1 VPFTRFATTVVLSLV
16 SVAFGDL
23 QSTVQSIARR
33 ADLNKGT
40 VGICI
45 IDTQTGEKIVQINAK
60 DVMIPASNQKLLTSG
75 AALHVLGSN
84 FAFQTR
90 LVQNGD
96 DIILLG
102 DGDPTIGD
110 AELHGLTKWNNENR
124 LLDDELAPWISAI
137 KSSGIQKIK
146 TLYVDDRI
154 FDRSFVHP
162 SWPSD
167 QINNWYCAQVSGLN
181 YHLNVVHFMPSP
193 NGGGQASLGDIAP
206 RMDWIT
212 FGNKTSSKT
221 GKKNTSSF
229 WIARSP
235 NSNKMTARGNV
246 NATHTSPVKVA
257 FHDPALVF
265 GETLASLLRKNGV
278 SVNKVAIVAEEALP
292 TTGKILFT
300 HTTPLQS
307 ALQRSNTDSHNLYAE
322 ALLKRVSAQA
332 TGRSGTF
339 DEGANVIQAVVQQ
352 RLGDSSKS
360 VVVADGSGMSRD
372 NQISPYTLARWLASF
387 NVREPAGKALL
398 QSLAVPGKGTLDSRF
413 KTVELGEAQVHAK
426 SGYLRGVC
434 SLSGYVT
441 FPDRAPLAFS
451 IIVNDVKG
459 TVRGA
464 KKMQERIIE
473 AAIKFV
479 SEPI

>member
-1 VPFTRFATTVVLSLV
+1 MRFATTVVLSSV
-16 SVAFGDL
+16 SIAFGDL
-23 QSTVQSIARR
+23 QSTVQSIANK

-45 IDTQTGEKIVQINAK
+45 IDTQTSKKLVQINAK
-60 DVMIPASNQKLLTSG
+60 RVMIPASNQKLLTTG
-75 AALHVLGSN
+75 AALHVLGSD
-84 FAFQTR
+84 FEFQTH

-96 DIILLG
+96 NVILHG

-110 AELHGLTKWNNENR
+110 AELLGLTDWKNENQF
-124 LLDDELAPWISAI
+124 LDAELTPWVDAV
-137 KSSGIQKIK
+137 KSSGVQEIE

-162 SWPSD
+162 SWPAD

-193 NGGGQASLGDIAP
+193 NSGGHASLGDISP
-206 RMDWIT
+206 RMNWIT
-212 FGNKTSSKT
+212 FTNKTSSKT
-221 GKKNTSSF
+221 GKKSSSSF

-257 FHDPALVF
+257 FHDPARVF
-265 GETLASLLRKNGV
+265 GETLASLFRKNGIA
-278 SVNKVAIVAEEALP
+278 VNEVILVAEDAPP
-292 TTGKILFT
+292 TTGKVLYT

-307 ALQRSNTDSHNLYAE
+307 ALKRSNTDSHNLYAE
-322 ALLKRVSAQA
+322 ALLKRISAQA
-332 TGRSGTF
+332 TGKSGTF
-339 DEGANVIQAVVQQ
+339 DEGGSVIQAVVRQ
-352 RLGDSSKS
+352 RLGDSSES
-360 VVVADGSGMSRD
+360 VVAADGSGMSRE
-372 NQISPYTLARWLASF
+372 NRISPFTLARWLASF
-387 NVREPAGKALL
+387 DVREPAGKALL
-398 QSLAVPGKGTLDSRF
+398 QSLAIPGEGTLETRF
-413 KTVELGEAQVHAK
+413 SKVSLGESQVHAK
-426 SGYLRGVC
+426 SGYIRGVC

-441 FPDRAPLAFS
+441 FPDRAPVTFS

-473 AAIKFV
+473 ATVAYI
-479 SEPI
+479 SETN

>member
-1 VPFTRFATTVVLSLV
+1 MPFLRLATTVVLSFISIAL
-16 SVAFGDL
+16 GDL
-23 QSTVQSIARR
+23 HSTVESIAQR

-45 IDTQTGEKIVQINAK
+45 IDTETDKKLVQINAK

-75 AALHVLGSN
+75 AALHVLGSD
-84 FAFQTR
+84 FAFQTH

-96 DIILLG
+96 DVILLG

-110 AELHGLTKWNNENR
+110 AELQGLTNWKNENQ
-124 LLDDELAPWISAI
+124 LLDAELAPWVHAI
-137 KSSGIQKIK
+137 KSAGLEEIK

-154 FDRSFVHP
+154 FDRNFVHP
-162 SWPSD
+162 SWPAD

-193 NGGGQASLGDIAP
+193 NSGGHASLGDIVP

-221 GKKNTSSF
+221 GKKNSSSF

-246 NATHTSPVKVA
+246 NAAHTSPVKVA
-257 FHDPALVF
+257 FHDPARVF

-278 SVNKVAIVAEEALP
+278 SINKVEIVSEDAPP
-292 TTGKILFT
+292 TTGKVLFT
-300 HTTPLQS
+300 HKTPLHK

-322 ALLKRVSAQA
+322 ALLKRISAQA
-332 TGRSGTF
+332 TGKPGTF
-339 DEGANVIQAVVQQ
+339 DEGANVIQAVVRQ
-352 RLGDSSKS
+352 RLGDYSKS
-360 VVVADGSGMSRD
+360 VVVADGSGMSRE
-372 NQISPYTLARWLASF
+372 NQISPLTLARWLASF
-387 NVREPAGKALL
+387 DVREPAGKALL
-398 QSLAVPGKGTLDSRF
+398 QSLAIPGTGTLDSRF
-413 KTVELGEAQVHAK
+413 KTVELGEANVHAK

-434 SLSGYVT
+434 ALSGYIT
-441 FPDRAPLAFS
+441 FPNRAPLAFS

-473 AAIKFV
+473 AAIRYV
-479 SEPI
+479 SETN